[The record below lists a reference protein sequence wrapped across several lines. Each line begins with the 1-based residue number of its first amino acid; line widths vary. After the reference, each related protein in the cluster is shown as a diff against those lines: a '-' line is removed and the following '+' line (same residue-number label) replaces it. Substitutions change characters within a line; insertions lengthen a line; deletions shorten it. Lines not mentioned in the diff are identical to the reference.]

1 MQGKTIGKIQSSLV
15 RTYEVK
21 IVSIVCVVRQ
31 TLTKYQPPG
40 INQILKINLIL
51 FRVCLH
57 TPKKKLLQGEET
69 GGKTCVLHKWYREMR
84 LMREEV
90 LFKLFVID
98 A

>member
-1 MQGKTIGKIQSSLV
+1 MSAYSK
-15 RTYEVK
+15 EE
-21 IVSIVCVVRQ
+21 IVA
-31 TLTKYQPPG
+31 
-40 INQILKINLIL
+40 
-51 FRVCLH
+51 
-57 TPKKKLLQGEET
+57 GEET